1 MFAFSFPS
9 VWATQRSKY
18 REIHLTFD
26 PLYVYYYIIV
36 SIWNCRRV
44 NVTGHWYLSDDN
56 CIGGGL
62 QLKRQQTYI
71 LLLDVDKNAI
81 NQSHLKAASST
92 TDSSAPVD
100 AAAAPIEFTVET
112 EAKIL
117 KHLGEL
123 YLYHRGA
130 DCRSLGE

>member
-1 MFAFSFPS
+1 M
-9 VWATQRSKY
+9 
-18 REIHLTFD
+18 
-26 PLYVYYYIIV
+26 
-36 SIWNCRRV
+36 

-56 CIGGGL
+56 CNGGGL

-112 EAKIL
+112 EAQIL

-123 YLYHRGA
+123 YLYRRLSQIGTLA
-130 DCRSLGE
+130 QVEKEKMPFDISNSNFQIRALFLERES